1 MQQKQFSFDLW
12 PISVNLSQRERERE
26 REELVC
32 DIRVGKSTNY
42 HQSHAFCQVTLS
54 LSQGPNLMECPAWH
68 SFPLP
73 QSRLLKPSSPLFR
86 HVPGRTVIVRPYVL
100 MGENIT

>member
-12 PISVNLSQRERERE
+12 PISVNLSQRERERERE

-54 LSQGPNLMECPAWH
+54 LSRAQ
-68 SFPLP
+68 
-73 QSRLLKPSSPLFR
+73 
-86 HVPGRTVIVRPYVL
+86 I
-100 MGENIT
+100 